1 MDSGYHNLSFTPCTS
16 LKTQM
21 HWMCHT
27 LVFAPALPLLIS
39 SLPGHALGMSSPWC
53 LHMPTLLWTL
63 ISCHFMSQKTVDAC
77 HFEPSRSSVKI
88 VFRLESAK
96 FHILLRISVWPFADC
111 QIWWQRHASRLT
123 LSHQHISSFC
133 IRQNRRSCIMH
144 RGWVGDESPAHIK
157 GDSTRCNIDDVFSVV
172 GCGRHGVWVSL
183 VTTVV
188 MWNCLLLSSRFN
200 RVIS

>member
-1 MDSGYHNLSFTPCTS
+1 MDSGYHNLSFAPCTS

-77 HFEPSRSSVKI
+77 HFEPRRSSVKI

-96 FHILLRISVWPFADC
+96 FHILLKISVWPFADC
-111 QIWWQRHASRLT
+111 QIWWQDTRADFRWVTNTSLLLHPSESEIMHQASRMGRWWKPRT
-123 LSHQHISSFC
+123 HQRRQHSLQHWWCVFC
-133 IRQNRRSCIMH
+133 C
-144 RGWVGDESPAHIK
+144 WL
-157 GDSTRCNIDDVFSVV
+157 
-172 GCGRHGVWVSL
+172 W
-183 VTTVV
+183 
-188 MWNCLLLSSRFN
+188 
-200 RVIS
+200 